1 MRHLS
6 LVAGLCALLI
16 TGWLVG
22 SLSAA
27 IRPEHKKELKAIA
40 AEITKVNGLITKK
53 KYDDATNAISEI
65 EERLTKLIEE
75 ADLKE
80 SDPQLKTVNIPLEKA
95 KEKLAKVSGKGGAS
109 FEKSVASIFANK
121 CVGCHGEEPK
131 GGLRLDTFEGL
142 EKGGANGNLIVP
154 GNIEGSLLFQ
164 RLITP
169 EEEFRM
175 PKGKGAL
182 TEKEIKAIGT
192 WIADG
197 AKFSGDKTVEM
208 ASLAKSGAS
217 GKPIVPPSKIERET
231 GTETVHF
238 TKDLMPEMMDTCGRC
253 HNDTVKRSGFSVT
266 SFENL
271 MKGGESGAVIV
282 PGKPAESRLW
292 RLVNGDDLP
301 VMPAGNQT
309 GITKP
314 WYNNLKTWIQEG
326 AKWDG
331 ADPKKKFPT
340 LEEREA
346 MARAN
351 YTPEE
356 WVELRK
362 KASAADWKKTLP
374 KTEPTEL
381 ESADFLLYGDVS
393 KERLEQIDK
402 WASEQ
407 ASHLR
412 QTFKLKADPL
422 WTGKLAVF
430 VFKDRYGFNEFL
442 KSVEGLDAPPAVIG
456 HSRMNATMEIACIAV
471 QDVGDATSDTS
482 PGMQVNVIEQ
492 VTVAHFKRGGGNL
505 PEWIVR
511 GAGLAMAHQKV
522 GANPYLAAMPRLA
535 GGILQES
542 KFENPEYL
550 FGSGAFSPEDVG
562 PIGFTLVEFLIKRGS
577 VVQFGQFVQKLQSG
591 AKIDDAARAVY
602 QADARTLAL
611 AYASSLPGGAPKKG
625 KIK

>member
-6 LVAGLCALLI
+6 LATGLCALLI
-16 TGWLVG
+16 TGWFVG
-22 SLSAA
+22 TLSAA
-27 IRPEHKKELKAIA
+27 ISSEHKKELKAIA
-40 AEITKVNGLITKK
+40 AEITKVNSLITKK
-53 KYDDATNAISEI
+53 KYDDASNAINEI
-65 EERLTKLIEE
+65 EERITKLVEE

-80 SDPQLKTVNIPLEKA
+80 TDPLLKPVNIPLEKA

-109 FEKSVASIFANK
+109 FEKNVASIFANK
-121 CVGCHGEEPK
+121 CVSCHGDDPK
-131 GGLRLDTFEGL
+131 GGLNLETFEGL
-142 EKGGANGNLIVP
+142 EKGGAHGNVITP
-154 GNIEGSLLFQ
+154 GNIELSLLFQ

-169 EEEFRM
+169 EEEYRM

-192 WIADG
+192 WIAEG
-197 AKFSGDKTVEM
+197 AKFSGDKTAEM
-208 ASLAKSGAS
+208 ASLAKSPAAT
-217 GKPIVPPSKIERET
+217 GKPVVAASKIERET

-292 RLVNGDDLP
+292 RLVNGDDTP

-309 GITKP
+309 GITRP
-314 WYNNLKTWIQEG
+314 WYNNLKTWIEEG

-331 ADPKKKFPT
+331 TDPKKKFPT

-346 MARAN
+346 MARTN
-351 YTPEE
+351 YSPEQ
-356 WVELRK
+356 WVGLRK

-374 KTEPTEL
+374 KAEPTEL
-381 ESADFLLYGDVS
+381 ESGDFLLYGDVS
-393 KERLEQIDK
+393 MERLEQIDK

-407 ASHLR
+407 ANHLR

-422 WTGKLAVF
+422 WKGKLAVF
-430 VFKDRYGFNEFL
+430 VFKDRYGFSEFL
-442 KSVEGLDAPPAVIG
+442 KSVEGLDAPAGVIG

-471 QDVGDATSDTS
+471 QDIGDETSDSS

-492 VTVAHFKRGGGNL
+492 VTVAHFKRGGNL

-542 KFENPEYL
+542 RFENPEYL
-550 FGSGAFSPEDVG
+550 FGAGAFSPEDVA
-562 PIGFTLVEFLIKRGS
+562 PIGFTLVEFLIKKGN

-602 QADARTLAL
+602 QSDARGLAI

-625 KIK
+625 KTK

>member
-6 LVAGLCALLI
+6 LAVGLCALLI
-16 TGWLVG
+16 TGWFVG

-27 IRPEHKKELKAIA
+27 ISPEHKKELKAIS
-40 AEITKVNGLITKK
+40 AEISKVVNLISKK
-53 KYDDATNAISEI
+53 KYDDATNAINEI
-65 EERLTKLIEE
+65 EERLNKLIEE

-80 SDPQLKTVNIPLEKA
+80 NDPQLRSVNLPLEKA
-95 KEKLAKVSGKGGAS
+95 KERLAKVSGKGGAT

-121 CVGCHGEEPK
+121 CVSCHGEDPK

-142 EKGGANGNLIVP
+142 EKGGANGNLVVP
-154 GNIEGSLLFQ
+154 GNIEASLLFQ

-169 EEEFRM
+169 AEEFRM

-182 TEKEIKAIGT
+182 TEKEIKAVGT
-192 WIADG
+192 WIAEG
-197 AKFSGDKTVEM
+197 AKFNGDKTVEM
-208 ASLAKSGAS
+208 ASLAKSAAS
-217 GKPIVPPSKIERET
+217 GKAVVPPTKIERET

-238 TKDLMPEMMDTCGRC
+238 TKDLMPELVDTCGRC

-309 GITKP
+309 GITRP
-314 WYNNLKTWIQEG
+314 WYNNLKTWITEG

-331 ADPKKKFPT
+331 TDPKKKFPT
-340 LEEREA
+340 LEERDA
-346 MARAN
+346 IARAN
-351 YTPEE
+351 YTPEQ

-362 KASAADWKKTLP
+362 KASAADWKKALP
-374 KTEPTEL
+374 KVEPTEV
-381 ESADFLLYGDVS
+381 ESNDFLLYGDVD
-393 KERLEQIDK
+393 KGRLEQIEK
-402 WASEQ
+402 WANEH
-407 ASHLR
+407 ANHLR
-412 QTFKLKADPL
+412 QTFKVKTDPL
-422 WTGKLAVF
+422 WSGKLAVF
-430 VFKDRYGFNEFL
+430 VFKERFGFAEFL
-442 KSVEGLDAPPAVIG
+442 KSVEQLDAPSAVVG
-456 HSRMNATMEIACIAV
+456 YSRMNATMEIACIAL
-471 QDVGDATSDTS
+471 QDIGDATSDSS

-492 VTVAHFKRGGGNL
+492 VTVAYFKRGGGNL

-511 GAGLAMAHQKV
+511 GAGLAMAHHKV
-522 GANPYLAAMPRLA
+522 GANPYLGAMPRLA

-542 KFENPEYL
+542 KFENPEYI

-562 PIGFTLVEFLIKRGS
+562 PMGFTLVEFLIKRGN
-577 VVQFGQFVQKLQSG
+577 VVQFGQFVQRLQSG
-591 AKIDDAARAVY
+591 AKIDDAARSIY
-602 QADARTLAL
+602 QTDARGLAI

-625 KIK
+625 KTK